1 MEQKYQIAVIPDAT
15 EFDID
20 EALLTVDGSTSVT
33 YNNSSQDD
41 VFVSAYVGET
51 QMFCK
56 FEDKGNFV
64 FNPTGLD
71 AGFGGLSVFHLE
83 TELFAGPDGLPVKTQ
98 VFSGETIP
106 VDIK

>member
-1 MEQKYQIAVIPDAT
+1 MIPDAT
-15 EFDID
+15 EFDISD
-20 EALLTVDGSTSVT
+20 SLLSVDGSMSIS
-33 YNNSSQDD
+33 YNNSSLEE

-56 FEDKGNFV
+56 FEDKGSFV

-71 AGFGGLSVFHLE
+71 TGFGGLSVYHLE

-106 VDIK
+106 FNVK